1 MSLKN
6 VDLTAILKDV
16 AEKSVLW
23 ETENIKR
30 AITYSKD
37 ETLMLRTDGINITVS
52 LIFSSQCIQ
61 LPRI

>member
-52 LIFSSQCIQ
+52 LIIF
-61 LPRI
+61 